1 MEKFQKKISTLSL
14 KLNYSSPRHQTDIK
28 HNCISLVS
36 TKWTY
41 FVSGHDEVNFDK
53 QVHKD
58 EMMPSK
64 VASLKNANSL
74 SISDYSMRL
83 FITKSKS
90 TMYHAYLHTKV
101 TTITLYLNLAELQGL
116 SGLRIKSYSD
126 ISSFER
132 IATSV
137 ISGF

>member
-1 MEKFQKKISTLSL
+1 M
-14 KLNYSSPRHQTDIK
+14 DV
-28 HNCISLVS
+28 LVP
-36 TKWTY
+36 
-41 FVSGHDEVNFDK
+41 GHDEVNFDK

-58 EMMPSK
+58 EMIPSSSK

-74 SISDYSMRL
+74 SISAYSVRL

-101 TTITLYLNLAELQGL
+101 ATITLYLNLAELQGL
-116 SGLRIKSYSD
+116 SGLGIKSYSD

-132 IATSV
+132 IAMTSV